1 MEQKNIKKAFNRYLE
16 KGYEVGITYKDYRD
30 LVDLKDAMENKDLRD
45 PESEALYKKICE
57 TVHYIRNSKLT
68 KKFSDRNLKYIK
80 DHADLLPLIIA
91 DNMARQ
97 ANDFYLDDRS
107 NNSVLFECPFHD
119 DYENSLIV
127 MDLNNK
133 YACRVDSCGHFDK
146 HRNFEHTRGDTID
159 YVKAFNRLNMGQA
172 LELICHI
179 YKFKVPYYNQD
190 LIYLAAHYQEGIKS
204 EDYGLVLEDLE
215 QRLYDKGIYDWD
227 RNQRVEDLY
236 EAKQE
241 TISRIFKNENDP
253 NFVYDAP
260 PKSIKLIKK

>member
-30 LVDLKDAMENKDLRD
+30 LVDLKDALENNGVRD

-57 TVHYIRNSKLT
+57 TVNYIRHSKLT

-80 DHADLLPLIIA
+80 EHADLLPLIIA
-91 DNMARQ
+91 DNSISGDS
-97 ANDFYLDDRS
+97 NFYLDERS
-107 NNSVLFECPFHD
+107 NNSVLFECPFHED
-119 DYENSLIV
+119 QENSLIV

-133 YACRVDSCGHFDK
+133 YACRVDSCGHYDK

-179 YKFKVPYYNQD
+179 YKYKIPYYNQD

-204 EDYGLVLEDLE
+204 DDYASVLADLE
-215 QRLYDKGIYDWD
+215 QRLYDKDIFYWDHNRSVEKLYDD
-227 RNQRVEDLY
+227 
-236 EAKQE
+236 KQE